1 MSFFF
6 YPSGFCGWFH
16 WVQNILSSRVHHVR
30 SWSSTGMIRETLGTL
45 RSDNGDTNENVA
57 EKSGPMKLFPRR
69 YTKSPIYLEVGKLGW
84 SWREGTASELTE
96 RWLSPRL
103 AHKSSFWARSASERK
118 LAKACSCPVLP
129 HQTRKPSERLW
140 ESLVITLLFPFS
152 SQLKTWSFHVG
163 SKKSNVISFIIL
175 GSWEGLTFFS
185 KNNRVI
191 FSDEIDTK
199 TSNLVLII

>member
-1 MSFFF
+1 
-6 YPSGFCGWFH
+6 
-16 WVQNILSSRVHHVR
+16 
-30 SWSSTGMIRETLGTL
+30 MIRETLGTL

-57 EKSGPMKLFPRR
+57 EKSGFMKLFPRR
-69 YTKSPIYLEVGKLGW
+69 YTKSLTYLEVGNLGW
-84 SWREGTASELTE
+84 SWREGTASEFRG

-152 SQLKTWSFHVG
+152 SQLKTWSFHVA

-191 FSDEIDTK
+191 FSDEIHTK

>member
-30 SWSSTGMIRETLGTL
+30 SWSSTGMIPETLGSL
-45 RSDNGDTNENVA
+45 GSDNGDTNENVA

-69 YTKSPIYLEVGKLGW
+69 YTKSPIYLEVGKFGW
-84 SWREGTASELTE
+84 SWREGTASEFRE

-152 SQLKTWSFHVG
+152 SQLKTWSFHV
-163 SKKSNVISFIIL
+163 SQARNQML
-175 GSWEGLTFFS
+175 
-185 KNNRVI
+185 
-191 FSDEIDTK
+191 
-199 TSNLVLII
+199 

>member
-6 YPSGFCGWFH
+6 YTSGFCGWFH

-57 EKSGPMKLFPRR
+57 EKSGLMKLFPRR
-69 YTKSPIYLEVGKLGW
+69 YTKSLIYLEVGNLGW
-84 SWREGTASELTE
+84 SWREGTASEFRE

>member
-69 YTKSPIYLEVGKLGW
+69 YTKSLIYLEVGNLGW
-84 SWREGTASELTE
+84 SWREGTASEFRE

-152 SQLKTWSFHVG
+152 SQLKTWSFHVA

-191 FSDEIDTK
+191 FSDEIHTK

>member
-6 YPSGFCGWFH
+6 YTSGFCGGFH

-57 EKSGPMKLFPRR
+57 EKSGLMKLFPRR

-84 SWREGTASELTE
+84 SWREGTASEFRE

-103 AHKSSFWARSASERK
+103 AHKSSFWARSATVSAKRDRTSAKRER
-118 LAKACSCPVLP
+118 AKACESLFVPGPTTPDQKTKRTTLRKSSYHLAVPVLKST
-129 HQTRKPSERLW
+129 QN
-140 ESLVITLLFPFS
+140 LVISCRKQEIKCYKFYHFGIVRGLNLL
-152 SQLKTWSFHVG
+152 Q
-163 SKKSNVISFIIL
+163 
-175 GSWEGLTFFS
+175 
-185 KNNRVI
+185 
-191 FSDEIDTK
+191 
-199 TSNLVLII
+199 